1 MIGLDTNVV
10 ARYIVQDD
18 PRQSAA
24 ATRLIEGALTPR
36 EPGFVPLVVLCELVW
51 VLESCYDATRAEV
64 AQAIR
69 VLLTAKQILVEQ
81 PSVAWK
87 ALRAYEAGG
96 ADFADGVV
104 LETSRGAGCEK
115 LLTFDRR
122 AAKLPGAE
130 LLA

>member
-10 ARYIVQDD
+10 VRYIVQDD

-24 ATRLIEGALTPR
+24 AARLIEGGLTPR

-81 PSVAWK
+81 PAVAWK

-96 ADFADGVV
+96 ADLADGVI
-104 LETSRGAGCEK
+104 LETSRAAGCEK